1 MTTEQNVKQMELK
14 CQQLLKKRNDLL
26 TDIKAKNVEY
36 SIVQNNV
43 SVATME
49 YQEQSLGGQ
58 IFNRIRDDILSGNYA
73 PGEELKEAT
82 LGKQLGVSRTP
93 VREALRQLDLE
104 GLVEIAPNRGA
115 KVIGISRKDVEDIY
129 HMRARLEGLAA
140 RKAAEQIKEEELAE
154 LEEVI
159 LLSEFHVKKPESK
172 QMVRLDGRFH
182 EIMYRASGSRM
193 LEHVLTDFLHYV
205 KMARSH
211 SVKTEHRAQ
220 ESVKEHKRILEAIRQ
235 RDGDLAEQ
243 LANEHIQHVIENLDL
258 H

>member
-1 MTTEQNVKQMELK
+1 MYYMTLNLHKEVIERMRMINSIKQ
-14 CQQLLKKRNDLL
+14 
-26 TDIKAKNVEY
+26 
-36 SIVQNNV
+36 
-43 SVATME
+43 
-49 YQEQSLGGQ
+49 
-58 IFNRIRDDILSGNYA
+58 NRIDA
-73 PGEELKEAT
+73 
-82 LGKQLGVSRTP
+82 V
-93 VREALRQLDLE
+93 
-104 GLVEIAPNRGA
+104 
-115 KVIGISRKDVEDIY
+115 
-129 HMRARLEGLAA
+129 
-140 RKAAEQIKEEELAE
+140 AE